1 MWCLP
6 GKPSAEF
13 VCAMEDVL
21 DVYQRPYDPKHP
33 LVCLDETC
41 KQLIGETQRP
51 LPVAGVR
58 HGITMNTSATGSPT
72 SS

>member
-41 KQLIGETQRP
+41 KQLIGETNR
-51 LPVAGVR
+51 
-58 HGITMNTSATGSPT
+58 TATDCRADDPFRGSEG
-72 SS
+72 S

>member
-21 DVYQRPYDPKHP
+21 DVYQRSYDSKHP

-41 KQLIGETQRP
+41 KQLIGETQRFP
-51 LPVAGVR
+51 AGGAGVS
-58 HGITMNTSATGSPT
+58 GTVSP
-72 SS
+72 